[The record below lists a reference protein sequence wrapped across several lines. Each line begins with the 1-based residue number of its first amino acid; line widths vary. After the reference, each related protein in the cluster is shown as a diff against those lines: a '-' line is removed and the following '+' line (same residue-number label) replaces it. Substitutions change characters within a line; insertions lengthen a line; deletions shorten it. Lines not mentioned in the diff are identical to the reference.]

1 MMVKSKCLIK
11 LKKQKK
17 IIKKVRKLQ
26 EETSKIKNKYQEK
39 IYNLENENNFLRK
52 VINALQKKLIS
63 LFIGYALNSLYL
75 KKMNLLE
82 ILNLKMI
89 IILIQKSKLNMRAN

>member
-52 VINALQKKLIS
+52 VINSLQKKLIS